1 MIKAYYMLTKPGIL
15 MGNVITTAAGFALAG
30 KGHLDLCLFLA
41 TLIGICF
48 VIGSACVFN
57 NYIDRRADQ
66 RMERTKNR
74 ALAKGIIS
82 LKSAVFFGVILAI
95 GGVITLFRYTNLLT
109 TAIALTGF
117 FFYVVMYSFWK
128 YRSTY
133 GTLIGSIAGALPP
146 VIGYCAVTN
155 QLNMAAF
162 LLFAI
167 MIFWQMPHFYAIAMF
182 RLKDYTAA
190 AIPVLPLKKGMHI
203 TKVHMLSYVIAFA
216 FAPFFFLAYGYTG
229 RIFAI
234 VTALMG
240 LVWLYLCIKG
250 FKAENDARWARSM
263 FRFSLVVIMGMSL
276 MLAINSYIV

>member
-1 MIKAYYMLTKPGIL
+1 MIKAYYMLMKPGIL
-15 MGNVITTAAGFALAG
+15 MGNVITTAAGFALAA
-30 KGHLDLCLFLA
+30 KGHLDPWLFLA
-41 TLIGICF
+41 TVIGICF

-74 ALAKGIIS
+74 PLVRGIIS
-82 LKSAVFFGVILAI
+82 LKSAIFFGVILALC
-95 GGVITLFRYTNLLT
+95 GVATLFLYTNLLT
-109 TAIALTGF
+109 TVIAAIGF

-146 VIGYCAVTN
+146 VIGYCAISN
-155 QLNMAAF
+155 QFDMAAF

-167 MIFWQMPHFYAIAMF
+167 MILWQMPHFYAIAMF

-190 AIPVLPLKKGMHI
+190 AIPVLPLKKGMLV
-203 TKVHMLSYVIAFA
+203 TKVHMLFYTIAFVL
-216 FAPFFFLAYGYTG
+216 APFLFLAYGYTG
-229 RIFAI
+229 KIFAI
-234 VTALMG
+234 ATACLG

-250 FKAENDARWARSM
+250 FKAENDARWARGM
-263 FRFSLVVIMGMSL
+263 FRFSLVVIMGMSF

>member
-1 MIKAYYMLTKPGIL
+1 MIKAYYMLMKPGIL
-15 MGNVITTAAGFALAG
+15 MGNIIVAAAGFALAS
-30 KGHLDLCLFLA
+30 KGHLNPWLFLA
-41 TLIGICF
+41 TVIGICF
-48 VIGSACVFN
+48 IIGSACVFN
-57 NYIDRRADQ
+57 NYIDRKADQ

-74 ALAKGIIS
+74 PLVKGIIS
-82 LKSAVFFGVILAI
+82 LKSAISFGVALALC
-95 GGVITLFRYTNLLT
+95 GVATLFLYTNLLT
-109 TAIALTGF
+109 TVIAAIGF

-146 VIGYCAVTN
+146 VIGYCAISN
-155 QLNMAAF
+155 QFDMAAF

-167 MIFWQMPHFYAIAMF
+167 MILWQMPHFYAIAMF

-203 TKVHMLSYVIAFA
+203 TKVHMLFYVIAFA
-216 FAPFFFLAYGYTG
+216 LAPFLFLAYGYAG
-229 RIFAI
+229 RIFAVAI
-234 VTALMG
+234 ALVG

-250 FKAENDARWARSM
+250 FKAENDAKWARGM
-263 FRFSLVVIMGMSL
+263 FRFSLVVIMAMSF